1 MERHLHEILPAFL
14 RNCQV
19 GGKER
24 NRAMNSDKI
33 LGGYVKIGTLCGAA
47 SLFRGLLL
55 LSVVAG
61 PAWSAAKSPT
71 TPAELALYRGADR
84 QQILEAGA
92 KKEGKLI
99 LYTTGILNQT
109 VTPKVNA
116 FQKKYPYLKVEIWR
130 AETVSLVSKYLQE
143 YGAGRYAVDVIE
155 VTQSGE
161 VILEEKKALLP
172 FFSPNLSSID
182 SDAIKKS
189 PGGEALAVGTYESG
203 RVLGYNTK
211 LVKKEQLPR
220 SYKDLA
226 DPKWRGKVAL
236 AGSSSGVNWMG
247 TILNFNGEELVQKI
261 AKQNFDLHEVSARAV
276 LDMVINGEYA
286 LSPTCTDSHVIES
299 KKKGAPV
306 DWIPLEPVQVNSGQI
321 MLPPNPPNPHAA
333 LLYVDFNL
341 SREVGELYLGTG
353 YDSPRKDIPD
363 QKTYKK
369 YYGPDTT
376 EQFAK
381 WLEIFNKY
389 FIKK

>member
-1 MERHLHEILPAFL
+1 MNRYKIF
-14 RNCQV
+14 
-19 GGKER
+19 GG
-24 NRAMNSDKI
+24 D
-33 LGGYVKIGTLCGAA
+33 VKIREICFA
-47 SLFRGLLL
+47 SLLFLVFLC
-55 LSVVAG
+55 VG
-61 PAWSAAKSPT
+61 PAWSAAKIPT
-71 TPAELALYRGADR
+71 TPAELALYKGADR
-84 QQILEAGA
+84 QQRLEEGA

-99 LYTTGILNQT
+99 LYTTGILSQT

-116 FQKKYPYLKVEIWR
+116 FQKKYPYIKVEIWR
-130 AETVSLVSKYLQE
+130 AEDVSLVSKYLQE
-143 YGAGRYAVDVIE
+143 YAAGRYAVDVIE

-172 FFSPNLSSID
+172 FFSPNLAFID
-182 SDAIKKS
+182 GEAVKKS
-189 PGGEALAVGTYESG
+189 PGGEALAAGTYESG

-211 LVKKEQLPR
+211 LVKREQLPR

-276 LDMVINGEYA
+276 LDMIINGEYVF
-286 LSPTCTDSHVIES
+286 SPTCSDSHVIVS

-306 DWIPLEPVQVNSGQI
+306 DWIPLEPVQVNSGQV
-321 MLPPNPPNPHAA
+321 MLPPNPPSPHAA

-353 YDSPRKDIPD
+353 YDSPRKDIAD

-381 WLEIFNKY
+381 WLELFNKY
-389 FIKK
+389 FLKK